1 LKEVLPPNAT
11 GVSVHDIH
19 RLKEQGTSA
28 AMYSFFLTYLS
39 EGLKQRKDFVLR
51 MYGEGYE
58 KDGPKEFVV
67 LKALK
72 EYNLPVPTAY
82 YFEADK
88 WIIGRPFI
96 IIEKNV
102 GKSAS
107 SYLNDEVNSQIIVDK
122 MAKILVKIHELD
134 PNRINGSNV
143 MQEEYQLKQQGYL
156 KIRFFISKRCMN
168 FSGFCPLR
176 QRRFM
181 AAVKRLGEV
190 KTKKFRPA
198 ILHMDYGPDHVLV
211 SNRRFVIV
219 DWGDASIGDPAFDV
233 AWAYHKLRLGREM
246 AKVDL
251 GGHFVKS
258 YEKYRGQRLVN
269 LQFCKDMAALK
280 LASWSGLSPF
290 HAHVSKF
297 RNYGK
302 LVDLTFGNIFGKL
315 LGPRALHE
323 LQGLMAGHHNSI
335 LSNIEYIQSYVT
347 QYLERDR
354 YGTTN

>member
-11 GVSVHDIH
+11 GVSAHDIH
-19 RLKEQGTSA
+19 RIKEQGTSA
-28 AMYSFFLTYLS
+28 VMYSFFLTYVS
-39 EGLKQRKDFVLR
+39 EGLKQRKDLVLR
-51 MYGEGYE
+51 MYREGYE

-82 YFEADK
+82 YFEADNRMMEK
-88 WIIGRPFI
+88 PFI
-96 IIEKNV
+96 IIEKHV
-102 GKSAS
+102 GKNAS
-107 SYLNDEVNSQIIVDK
+107 HYLNDEVNGQIIVDK
-122 MAKILVKIHELD
+122 MAKILVRVHKMD
-134 PNRINGSNV
+134 PNCIKGSNV
-143 MQEEYQLKQQGYL
+143 MQEQYQLKQRGYL
-156 KIRFFISKRCMN
+156 KIRFFINKRCMI
-168 FSGFCPLR
+168 FLGFCPLR
-176 QRRFM
+176 QRRFI

-211 SNRRFVIV
+211 SNRRFIIV

-233 AWAYHKLRLGREM
+233 AWAYHKLRMGTEM
-246 AKVDL
+246 AKADL

-258 YEKYRGQRLVN
+258 YEKYMGQRLVN
-269 LQFCKDMAALK
+269 LQFCKDMATLE

-290 HAHVSKF
+290 HARVKF

-315 LGPRALHE
+315 LGARELHRMQR
-323 LQGLMAGHHNSI
+323 LFAGHHSGI
-335 LSNIEYIQSYVT
+335 WSPIEYVQSYVI

-354 YGTTN
+354 YNTTN